1 MKISN
6 RAVNDLIWMSMRYCV
21 GRHTLAASAH
31 AGGIAKIIADNP
43 GALSQYDLTRLATDI
58 RDEIIGILR
67 WDPRFRIVGSAA
79 GQDVYSELM
88 YAIQTVDDPNSTVFE
103 YDATYNVFRTYPLG
117 DTNLERV
124 KSRSQID
131 CDYGDLITWIKL
143 ANALDISM
151 HKKLICEWVDDNGEK
166 HPYEYV
172 CFPYPARVMSNGKY
186 RYFKAWAPVKE
197 TLGVGISH
205 QSWVAEE
212 NIKEILDIE

>member
-6 RAVNDLIWMSMRYCV
+6 RAINDLMWMSMRYCV

-31 AGGIAKIIADNP
+31 AGEIAKIIADNP
-43 GALSQYDLTRLATDI
+43 GALSNFELTQLAMGI

-67 WDPRFRIVGSAA
+67 WDPRVKIIGTAA
-79 GQDVYSELM
+79 GHDMYSELL
-88 YAIQTVDDPNSTVFE
+88 YTIQTVDDPNRTLFE
-103 YDATYNVFRTYPLG
+103 YNAAYKTFETYPLD
-117 DTNLERV
+117 DTNSKKA
-124 KSRSQID
+124 KSSSQID
-131 CDYGDLITWIKL
+131 CDYGDLITWVKL

-197 TLGVGISH
+197 TLGIGISH
-205 QSWVAEE
+205 QSWISEE
-212 NIKEILDIE
+212 NIKEILDVE